1 MNSNELIKK
10 IKNDFKSL
18 EEISLSE
25 LNIAVA
31 SPSRKAIEHNFF
43 YISTIENQNKRTFF
57 GKNLLSECKD
67 LINFEVIDSNYKKIN
82 SDHTPKLFCT
92 FPELK
97 LVIIDFLESYKTTN
111 LKDLRKNE
119 NLIQIIKFKKDLAK
133 NDRLD
138 SSKTV
143 FNAIDDY
150 INYININ
157 KISKKFDLSFYINN
171 YFFIKNKFENIDQ
184 DTCPCHVDNTASNFM
199 INDKGSIKF
208 IDLDYCSNV
217 DPVSDLGAFASEVCL
232 FKNEINK
239 LIEEYYGFFR
249 QDLSNRCFI
258 YSILDDLRWGLF
270 NYILNNISTR
280 KNIEFM
286 KYANWKFLSF
296 KQKILSYDIGEIL
309 ENI

>member
-133 NDRLD
+133 ND
-138 SSKTV
+138 
-143 FNAIDDY
+143 
-150 INYININ
+150 
-157 KISKKFDLSFYINN
+157 KIGR
-171 YFFIKNKFENIDQ
+171 
-184 DTCPCHVDNTASNFM
+184 AS
-199 INDKGSIKF
+199 
-208 IDLDYCSNV
+208 CRERV
-217 DPVSDLGAFASEVCL
+217 
-232 FKNEINK
+232 
-239 LIEEYYGFFR
+239 
-249 QDLSNRCFI
+249 
-258 YSILDDLRWGLF
+258 
-270 NYILNNISTR
+270 
-280 KNIEFM
+280 
-286 KYANWKFLSF
+286 
-296 KQKILSYDIGEIL
+296 
-309 ENI
+309 